1 MGLVEAR
8 VDASSAKGHPQDGRG
23 LERKPKAPTDTPGLG
38 VVSLPPLRV
47 WGREGEGSGE
57 APAWVVV
64 SPRLSSCHAW
74 AARLNRKELQ
84 GAYVTFQEEKNL
96 PLYLQRCH
104 CRKMQCWDT
113 LLPG

>member
-8 VDASSAKGHPQDGRG
+8 LDASSAKGHPHDGRE
-23 LERKPKAPTDTPGLG
+23 LERKPKVSTDNPGLG
-38 VVSLPPLRV
+38 VSWGGGVSLPPLRV

-96 PLYLQRCH
+96 PLYL
-104 CRKMQCWDT
+104 
-113 LLPG
+113 